1 MGLSCPHLCQEPG
14 CDRQGQYQRAIVP
27 TVCTSCLSLAVVS
40 HYVCLLYRVAQHHI
54 VAILYLSA
62 PLALPQFRWFMGA
75 CLSVEINTWFLILR
89 RYKRKDRNPM
99 LQEIVSILFY
109 VSWVAIRCV
118 VYPAIMVVF
127 LGMAHEQVVKT
138 NTFWHW
144 QFIFLPV
151 HFFLCLLNL
160 KWTYDLFLPIVKR
173 CMSTDK
179 DAAASTV
186 SSGL

>member
-1 MGLSCPHLCQEPG
+1 MGLSRPHLRQESG
-14 CDRQGQYQRAIVP
+14 CDHQGQYQRAIVP
-27 TVCTSCLSLAVVS
+27 LRVVLISRCCFSLCLILVSRVV
-40 HYVCLLYRVAQHHI
+40 QHHI

-62 PLALPQFRWFMGA
+62 PLALPEFRWFMGA

-89 RYKRKDRNPM
+89 RYKRKDRNPI

-127 LGMAHEQVVKT
+127 LRMAHAEVVKT
-138 NTFWHW
+138 NILWHW

>member
-1 MGLSCPHLCQEPG
+1 LFLTALLLPFF
-14 CDRQGQYQRAIVP
+14 
-27 TVCTSCLSLAVVS
+27 VV
-40 HYVCLLYRVAQHHI
+40 QHHI

-62 PLALPQFRWFMGA
+62 PLVLPDFRWFMGA

-99 LQEIVSILFY
+99 LQEIISILFY

-127 LGMAHEQVVKT
+127 LRMAHAEVVRT
-138 NTFWHW
+138 DSLWHW

-151 HFFLCLLNL
+151 HFFLCVLNL

-179 DAAASTV
+179 DATASTV